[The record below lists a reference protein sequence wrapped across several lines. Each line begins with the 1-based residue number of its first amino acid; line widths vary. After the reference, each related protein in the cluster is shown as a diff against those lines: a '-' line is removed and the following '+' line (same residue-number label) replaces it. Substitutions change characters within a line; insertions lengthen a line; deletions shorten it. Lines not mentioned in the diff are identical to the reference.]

1 MLYLGSRTMLKMVH
15 NDQINRFRGSQNGAS
30 GIGLSGVDGFG
41 RVQAFKVRLPDEGV
55 PGHVRPEV
63 DLLVDDG
70 GHLLVHF
77 GVHGLRDSGER
88 LLAENVV
95 AAEPGAGLQIRHFD
109 WS

>member
-1 MLYLGSRTMLKMVH
+1 MVH
-15 NDQINRFRGSQNGAS
+15 NDQINRFRGSQNRVS
-30 GIGLSGVDGFG
+30 EGLSGIDGFR
-41 RVQAFKVRLPDEGV
+41 RVQAFEVRLPDEGV

-95 AAEPGAGLQIRHFD
+95 AAEPGAGLQIINFD
-109 WS
+109 WSY